1 MNLKNSAGSFRSGQ
15 DPETG
20 GWRMRAR
27 DLCSSSDGS
36 ADLGKLRLFF
46 FSSRLGFAKTLW
58 LVCWSWRII
67 W

>member
-1 MNLKNSAGSFRSGQ
+1 
-15 DPETG
+15 
-20 GWRMRAR
+20 MRAR

-58 LVCWSWRII
+58 LRCRRLIKGGSSKIATVGSEMERGIVS
-67 W
+67 